1 MDTKKKMSN
10 RDKMMLFIFGAIII
24 VAAAYFL
31 VFAKMTEKKNELET
45 QNSTLTQEVSKLETM
60 EAQRDEVLEDTRQT
74 QIKVADV
81 LGKFPAEVRTEDA
94 IYDLN
99 EMYESISDVKILS
112 ENFNMNQLFYQQGAV
127 SDGTADSQTTTDS
140 SSTETEKTNPASVS
154 AITSD
159 TPATDVISAAADYT
173 GYRST
178 VNVTFSATYNALKE
192 VVDFIKKSPDRM
204 TISDI
209 SATAGEDDDLLTC
222 SMTVDM
228 YAISG
233 TGEIYESPNVSN
245 GNTGVNNIFR
255 K

>member
-10 RDKMMLFIFGAIII
+10 RDKMMLFVFGAILI

-31 VFAKMTEKKNELET
+31 VFAKMNEKK
-45 QNSTLTQEVSKLETM
+45 STLAAENATLSQEVSQLETM
-60 EAQRDEVLEDTRQT
+60 EAQKESVLQETKDTQL
-74 QIKVADV
+74 KVAEV

-99 EMYESISDVKILS
+99 DMYESISDVKIQS
-112 ENFNMNQLFYQQGAV
+112 ENFNMNQIFYRQGAV
-127 SDGTADSQTTTDS
+127 SDGTATTDG
-140 SSTETEKTNPASVS
+140 TTDTADTKQKTNPASVA

-159 TPATDVISAAADYT
+159 TPTNDVISAAADYT

-178 VNVTFSATYNALKE
+178 VNVAFTSTYESLKK
-192 VVDFIKKSPDRM
+192 VVDFINKSKDRM
-204 TISDI
+204 TISQI
-209 SATAGEDDDLLTC
+209 SATAGEEDNLLTC
-222 SMTVDM
+222 NMAIDM

-233 TGEIYESPNVSN
+233 TGEIYEAPNVSN
-245 GNTGVNNIFR
+245 GNTGVDNIFR

>member
-10 RDKMMLFIFGAIII
+10 RDKMMLFIFGAILI

-31 VFAKMTEKKNELET
+31 VFAKMNEKKSALAAENA
-45 QNSTLTQEVSKLETM
+45 TLSQEVSKLETM
-60 EAQRDEVLEDTRQT
+60 EAQKDSVLEETKQT
-74 QIKVADV
+74 QLNVADV
-81 LGKFPAEVRTEDA
+81 LSKFPAEVRTEDV

-99 EMYESISDVKILS
+99 NMYESISDVKIQS
-112 ENFNMNQLFYQQGAV
+112 ESFNMNQLFYQQGAV
-127 SDGTADSQTTTDS
+127 SGEGGEAAPADTSGTAG
-140 SSTETEKTNPASVS
+140 TEKANPASVA

-159 TPATDVISAAADYT
+159 TPTTDVISAAADYT

-178 VNVTFSATYNALKE
+178 VNVTFTSTYDSLKK
-192 VVDFIKKSPDRM
+192 VVDFINKSKDRM
-204 TISDI
+204 TISTI
-209 SATAGEDDDLLTC
+209 SMTSGDEDGVLSC

-233 TGEIYESPNVSN
+233 TGEVYESPNVSN
-245 GNTGVNNIFR
+245 GNTGVDNIFR

>member
-10 RDKMMLFIFGAIII
+10 RDKMMLFVFGAILV

-31 VFAKMTEKKNELET
+31 VFTKMNDKKET
-45 QNSTLTQEVSKLETM
+45 LSAENATLSQEVSKLETM
-60 EAQRDEVLEDTRQT
+60 EAQKDSVLEETKQT
-74 QIKVADV
+74 QLDVADI
-81 LGKFPAEVRTEDA
+81 LSKFPAEVRTENA

-99 EMYESISDVKILS
+99 DMYESIADVKIQS
-112 ENFNMNQLFYQQGAV
+112 ESFNMNQLFYQQGAV
-127 SDGTADSQTTTDS
+127 SGDGTTDTTASTDG
-140 SSTETEKTNPASVS
+140 SSTTQKVNPASVA

-159 TPATDVISAAADYT
+159 TPTTDVISAAADYT

-178 VNVTFSATYNALKE
+178 VNVTFTSTYDSLKK
-192 VVDFIKKSPDRM
+192 VVDFINKSKDRM
-204 TISDI
+204 TISSI
-209 SATAGEDDDLLTC
+209 SATAGEDEGTLSC
-222 SMTVDM
+222 NMTVDM

-245 GNTGVNNIFR
+245 GNTGVDNIFR

>member
-10 RDKMMLFIFGAIII
+10 RDKMMLFIFGAILI

-31 VFAKMTEKKNELET
+31 VFAKMNEKKSALAAENA
-45 QNSTLTQEVSKLETM
+45 TLSQEVSKLETM
-60 EAQRDEVLEDTRQT
+60 EAQKDSVLEETRQT
-74 QIKVADV
+74 QLNVADV
-81 LGKFPAEVRTEDA
+81 LSKFPAEVRTEDA

-99 EMYESISDVKILS
+99 DMYESISDVKIES
-112 ENFNMNQLFYQQGAV
+112 ESFNMNQLFYQQGTVGGAT
-127 SDGTADSQTTTDS
+127 DDNATTTDAS
-140 SSTETEKTNPASVS
+140 PAPKTNPASVA

-159 TPATDVISAAADYT
+159 TPVQDVITAAADYT

-178 VNVTFSATYNALKE
+178 VNVSFTSTYDSLKK
-192 VVDFIKKSPDRM
+192 VVDFINKSKDRM
-204 TISDI
+204 TISEI
-209 SATAGEDDDLLTC
+209 SATAGEEENALTC
-222 SMTVDM
+222 NMSIDM

-245 GNTGVNNIFR
+245 GNTGVDNIFR

>member
-10 RDKMMLFIFGAIII
+10 RDKMMLFIFGAILI

-31 VFAKMTEKKNELET
+31 VFAKMNEKKSALAAENA
-45 QNSTLTQEVSKLETM
+45 TLSQEVSKLETM
-60 EAQRDEVLEDTRQT
+60 EAQKDSVLEETRQT
-74 QIKVADV
+74 QLNVADV
-81 LGKFPAEVRTEDA
+81 LSKFPAEVRTEDA

-99 EMYESISDVKILS
+99 DMYESISDVKIES
-112 ENFNMNQLFYQQGAV
+112 ESFNMNQLFYQQGTV
-127 SDGTADSQTTTDS
+127 GGTTDDNATTTGAS
-140 SSTETEKTNPASVS
+140 PAPKTNPASVA

-159 TPATDVISAAADYT
+159 TPVQDVITAAADYT

-178 VNVTFSATYNALKE
+178 VNVSFTSTYDSLKK
-192 VVDFIKKSPDRM
+192 VVDFINKSKDRM
-204 TISDI
+204 TISEI
-209 SATAGEDDDLLTC
+209 SATAGEEENALTC
-222 SMTVDM
+222 NMSIDM

-245 GNTGVNNIFR
+245 GNTGVDNIFR

>member
-10 RDKMMLFIFGAIII
+10 RDKMMLFIFGAILI

-31 VFAKMTEKKNELET
+31 VFAKMNEKKSALAAENA
-45 QNSTLTQEVSKLETM
+45 TLSQEVSKLETM
-60 EAQRDEVLEDTRQT
+60 EAQKDSMLEETRQT
-74 QIKVADV
+74 QLNVADV
-81 LGKFPAEVRTEDA
+81 LSKFPAEVRTEDA

-99 EMYESISDVKILS
+99 DMYESISDVKIES
-112 ENFNMNQLFYQQGAV
+112 ESFNMNQLFYQQGTVGGAT
-127 SDGTADSQTTTDS
+127 DDNATTTGAS
-140 SSTETEKTNPASVS
+140 PAPKTNPASVA

-159 TPATDVISAAADYT
+159 TPVQDVITAAADYT

-178 VNVTFSATYNALKE
+178 VNVSFTSTYDSLKK
-192 VVDFIKKSPDRM
+192 VVDFINKSKDRM
-204 TISDI
+204 TISEI
-209 SATAGEDDDLLTC
+209 SATAGEEENALTC
-222 SMTVDM
+222 NMSIDM

-245 GNTGVNNIFR
+245 GNTGVDNIFR

>member
-10 RDKMMLFIFGAIII
+10 RDKMMLFIFGAILI

-31 VFAKMTEKKNELET
+31 VFAKMNEKKSALAAENA
-45 QNSTLTQEVSKLETM
+45 TLSQEVSKLETM
-60 EAQRDEVLEDTRQT
+60 EAQKDSVLEETRQT
-74 QIKVADV
+74 QLNVADV
-81 LGKFPAEVRTEDA
+81 LSKFPAEVRTEDA

-99 EMYESISDVKILS
+99 DMYESISDVKIES
-112 ENFNMNQLFYQQGAV
+112 ESFNMNQLFYQQGTVGGAT
-127 SDGTADSQTTTDS
+127 DDNATTTGAS
-140 SSTETEKTNPASVS
+140 PAPKTNPASVA

-159 TPATDVISAAADYT
+159 TPVQDVITAAADYT

-178 VNVTFSATYNALKE
+178 VNVSFTSTYDSLKK
-192 VVDFIKKSPDRM
+192 VVDFINKSKDRM
-204 TISDI
+204 TISEI
-209 SATAGEDDDLLTC
+209 SATAGEEENALTC
-222 SMTVDM
+222 NMSIDM

-245 GNTGVNNIFR
+245 GNTGVDNIFR

>member
-10 RDKMMLFIFGAIII
+10 RDKMMLFIFGAILI

-31 VFAKMTEKKNELET
+31 VFAKMNEKKSALAAENA
-45 QNSTLTQEVSKLETM
+45 TLSQEVSKLETM
-60 EAQRDEVLEDTRQT
+60 EAQKDSVLEETRQT
-74 QIKVADV
+74 QLNVADV
-81 LGKFPAEVRTEDA
+81 LSKFPAEVRTEDA

-99 EMYESISDVKILS
+99 DMYESISDVKIES
-112 ENFNMNQLFYQQGAV
+112 ESFNMNQLFYQQGTV
-127 SDGTADSQTTTDS
+127 GGTTDDNATTTGAS
-140 SSTETEKTNPASVS
+140 PVPKTNPASVA

-159 TPATDVISAAADYT
+159 TPVQDVITAAADYT

-178 VNVTFSATYNALKE
+178 VNVSFTSTYDSLKK
-192 VVDFIKKSPDRM
+192 VVDFINKSKDRM
-204 TISDI
+204 TISEI
-209 SATAGEDDDLLTC
+209 SATAGEEENALTC
-222 SMTVDM
+222 NMSIDM

-245 GNTGVNNIFR
+245 GNTGVDNIFR

>member
-10 RDKMMLFIFGAIII
+10 RDKMMLFIFGAILI

-31 VFAKMTEKKNELET
+31 VFAKMNEKKSALAAENA
-45 QNSTLTQEVSKLETM
+45 TLSQEVSKLETM
-60 EAQRDEVLEDTRQT
+60 EAQKDSVLEETRQT
-74 QIKVADV
+74 QLNVADV
-81 LGKFPAEVRTEDA
+81 LSKFPAEVRTEDA

-99 EMYESISDVKILS
+99 DMYESISDVKIES
-112 ENFNMNQLFYQQGAV
+112 ESFNMNQLFYQQGTVGAAT
-127 SDGTADSQTTTDS
+127 DDNATTTGAS
-140 SSTETEKTNPASVS
+140 PAPKTNPASVA

-159 TPATDVISAAADYT
+159 TPVQDVITAAADYT

-178 VNVTFSATYNALKE
+178 VNVSFTSTYDSLKK
-192 VVDFIKKSPDRM
+192 VVDFINKSKDRM
-204 TISDI
+204 TISEI
-209 SATAGEDDDLLTC
+209 SATAGEEENALTC
-222 SMTVDM
+222 NMSIDM

-245 GNTGVNNIFR
+245 GNTGVDNIFR

>member
-10 RDKMMLFIFGAIII
+10 RDKMMLFIFGAILI

-31 VFAKMTEKKNELET
+31 VFAKMNEKKSALAAENA
-45 QNSTLTQEVSKLETM
+45 TLSQEVSKLETM
-60 EAQRDEVLEDTRQT
+60 EAQKDSVLEETRQT
-74 QIKVADV
+74 QLNVADV
-81 LGKFPAEVRTEDA
+81 LSKFPAEVRTEDA

-99 EMYESISDVKILS
+99 DMYESISDVKIES
-112 ENFNMNQLFYQQGAV
+112 ESFNMNQLFYQQGTVGAAT
-127 SDGTADSQTTTDS
+127 DDNATTTGAS
-140 SSTETEKTNPASVS
+140 PAPETNPASVA

-159 TPATDVISAAADYT
+159 TPVQDVITAAADYT

-178 VNVTFSATYNALKE
+178 VNVSFTSTYDSLKK
-192 VVDFIKKSPDRM
+192 VVDFINKSKDRM
-204 TISDI
+204 TISEI
-209 SATAGEDDDLLTC
+209 SATAGEEENALTC
-222 SMTVDM
+222 NMSIDM

-245 GNTGVNNIFR
+245 GNTGVDNIFR

>member
-10 RDKMMLFIFGAIII
+10 RDKMMLFIFGAILI

-31 VFAKMTEKKNELET
+31 VFAKMNEKKSALAAENA
-45 QNSTLTQEVSKLETM
+45 TLSQEVSKLETM
-60 EAQRDEVLEDTRQT
+60 EAQKDSVLEETRQT
-74 QIKVADV
+74 QLNVADV
-81 LGKFPAEVRTEDA
+81 LSKFPAEVRTEDA

-99 EMYESISDVKILS
+99 DMYESISDVKIES
-112 ENFNMNQLFYQQGAV
+112 ESFNMNQLFYQQGTVGGAT
-127 SDGTADSQTTTDS
+127 DDNATATGASPAP
-140 SSTETEKTNPASVS
+140 KTNPASVA

-159 TPATDVISAAADYT
+159 TPVQDVITAAADYT

-178 VNVTFSATYNALKE
+178 VNVSFTSTYDSLKK
-192 VVDFIKKSPDRM
+192 VVDFINKSKDRM
-204 TISDI
+204 TISEI
-209 SATAGEDDDLLTC
+209 SATAGEEENALTC
-222 SMTVDM
+222 NMSIDM

-245 GNTGVNNIFR
+245 GNTGVDNIFR

>member
-10 RDKMMLFIFGAIII
+10 RDKMMLFIFGAILI

-31 VFAKMTEKKNELET
+31 VFAKMKEKKSALAAENA
-45 QNSTLTQEVSKLETM
+45 TLSQEVSKLETM
-60 EAQRDEVLEDTRQT
+60 EAQKDSVLEETRQT
-74 QIKVADV
+74 QLNVADV
-81 LGKFPAEVRTEDA
+81 LSKFPAEVRTEDA

-99 EMYESISDVKILS
+99 DMYESISDVKIES
-112 ENFNMNQLFYQQGAV
+112 ESFNMNQLFYQQGTV
-127 SDGTADSQTTTDS
+127 GGTTDDNATTTGAS
-140 SSTETEKTNPASVS
+140 PAPKTNPASVA

-159 TPATDVISAAADYT
+159 TPVQDVITAAADYT

-178 VNVTFSATYNALKE
+178 VNVSFTSTYDSLKK
-192 VVDFIKKSPDRM
+192 VVDFINKSKDRM
-204 TISDI
+204 TISEI
-209 SATAGEDDDLLTC
+209 SATAGEEENALTC
-222 SMTVDM
+222 NMSIDM

-245 GNTGVNNIFR
+245 GNTGVDNIFR

>member
-10 RDKMMLFIFGAIII
+10 RDKMMLFIFGAILI

-31 VFAKMTEKKNELET
+31 VFAKMNEKKSALAAENA
-45 QNSTLTQEVSKLETM
+45 TLSQEVSKLETM
-60 EAQRDEVLEDTRQT
+60 EAQKDSVLEETRQT
-74 QIKVADV
+74 QLNVADV
-81 LGKFPAEVRTEDA
+81 LSKFPAEVRTEDA

-99 EMYESISDVKILS
+99 DMYESISDVKIES
-112 ENFNMNQLFYQQGAV
+112 ESFNMNQLFYQQGTV
-127 SDGTADSQTTTDS
+127 GGTTDDNATTTGTS
-140 SSTETEKTNPASVS
+140 PAPKTNPASVA

-159 TPATDVISAAADYT
+159 TPVQDVITAAADYT

-178 VNVTFSATYNALKE
+178 VNVSFTSTYDSLKK
-192 VVDFIKKSPDRM
+192 VVDFINKSKDRM
-204 TISDI
+204 TISEI
-209 SATAGEDDDLLTC
+209 SATAGEEENALTC
-222 SMTVDM
+222 NMSIDM

-245 GNTGVNNIFR
+245 GNTGVDNIFR